1 MVTDMNKYGYKVC
14 YKKQGKE
21 KLKIYLI
28 TNSYDLAEWH
38 IRWYEKHTPK
48 DRQTNRPLEKVI
60 WLIVPIKTYIEYKRL
75 WRGCPF

>member
-1 MVTDMNKYGYKVC
+1 MNEYGYKVC
-14 YKKQGKE
+14 YRKQGKE

-28 TNSYDLAEWH
+28 TNTYDLAEWH
-38 IRWYEKHTPK
+38 IRWYKKHTPTDSDTK
-48 DRQTNRPLEKVI
+48 RPLENVI